1 MWPACRSSLGLG
13 PADNDVTDGDELVK
27 ALDFEN
33 VRNAA
38 AAQGTNDGAE
48 DDDADDAILGKNE
61 RHVVSCDLLRS
72 LALNYITTHV
82 HESVDVH
89 NAHAH
94 DISNRN
100 HARIQEQ
107 NDTS

>member
-27 ALDFEN
+27 AALDFEN

-38 AAQGTNDGAE
+38 AAAQGTNDDAE
-48 DDDADDAILGKNE
+48 DDDADDAIFGKNE

-72 LALNYITTHV
+72 LAQCKLHNYTVHTHTQYTC
-82 HESVDVH
+82 S
-89 NAHAH
+89 
-94 DISNRN
+94 
-100 HARIQEQ
+100 
-107 NDTS
+107 